1 MSLRMLLDKRDPQR
15 VQLKSEAAYDITGMA
30 LWLLI
35 IVALGAGAWQ
45 VAAALGGMKVLG
57 SGRRAS
63 KQA

>member
-1 MSLRMLLDKRDPQR
+1 
-15 VQLKSEAAYDITGMA
+15 MA